1 MPAPAKISLLPF
13 IKELFFNKQSVVEY
27 IKRNRLITGLFFAVI
42 ILVLANLF
50 ITEQAIRLS
59 NSTQNNVDNTL
70 LHQEIAKL
78 KNALSTTS
86 GNEAALSACL
96 LDKQRL
102 EKVATQSTSRCPSSP
117 KRPTNH
123 PRDSIVV
130 LPQRETAEDSL
141 RKKLDAIRVD

>member
-27 IKRNRLITGLFFAVI
+27 IKRNRLITGLFFTVI
-42 ILVLANLF
+42 ILVFANLF

-70 LHQEIAKL
+70 LQQEITRL
-78 KNALSTTS
+78 KNTLANNANNDVALT
-86 GNEAALSACL
+86 ACL
-96 LDKQRL
+96 SDKEQL
-102 EKVATQSTSRCPSSP
+102 EKAATQSTVRCPLP
-117 KRPTNH
+117 PRRPTNH
-123 PRDSIVV
+123 PRDPIVV
-130 LPQRETAEDSL
+130 LPQREPHDDSL